1 VTGSNVVFVFG
12 MGRSGTSALTGVLVL
27 CGGKLPQEVLGPSHG
42 NPLGHWE
49 PAEAL
54 RLNDAF
60 LAGHDATWHDPT
72 LRLQGEV
79 SFSNEERTAYIRQI
93 QEFLRASPAT
103 PFAVIKEPRI
113 TVLSDFWF
121 EAARE
126 IGLSVGVVVAI
137 RHPQEVISSLAAR
150 DQASLEL
157 SEALWLKNNLLAERQ
172 SRGLPRVF
180 VDYANLL
187 QNWRGEVAR
196 IASALS
202 LDISLQHAAATDD
215 FLKQDLRRQRHS
227 GQTPEVFGAPWLS
240 QVYGALSA
248 AARDEPLDTVLL
260 DEVFNSFRA
269 SEHAFR
275 IALDDY
281 RKRFAPREARRL
293 PNITRLIY
301 AVAGN
306 DSPLLR
312 SALSSPWYIERNS
325 DVFAARYDP
334 YKHWLARGMQE
345 GRLPC
350 DDPLALLD
358 ALMQDR
364 MGRPATAAPFPP
376 SAPPPSAVP
385 PPAAAGEQKPVAV
398 VSESTG
404 IRVVCA
410 TRKDREAF
418 HSQTALGRSLAL
430 HRPPG
435 VELRLFAANTEGLAA
450 IYNIAIAES
459 SGEREILLF
468 IHDDVHLCD
477 FHWADRLREGLRAF
491 DIVGLAG
498 NRRRVPGQPGWGMLN
513 ETLSA
518 DERGNFSGTVA
529 HGKGFPADSIDVFG
543 PSGQRVALLDGVFLA
558 ASSETLQARSLR
570 FDERFDFHFYDLDFC
585 RQAERAGLTMGTWP
599 ISVVHESQGGYVSDS
614 WRRGYDAYLQKWG
627 D

>member
-1 VTGSNVVFVFG
+1 
-12 MGRSGTSALTGVLVL
+12 MGRSGTSALAGVLAL
-27 CGGKLPQEVLGPSHG
+27 CGGKLPKEVLGASHG

-54 RLNDAF
+54 KLNDAF
-60 LAGHDATWHDPT
+60 LAGNDATWHDPT

-79 SFSNEERTAYIRQI
+79 SFSNEQRTAYVRQI
-93 QEFLRASPAT
+93 QEFLRSLPTT

-126 IGLSVGVVVAI
+126 IGLAIAVVVAV
-137 RHPQEVISSLAAR
+137 RHPEEVTSSLAAR

-157 SEALWLKNNLLAERQ
+157 SQALWLKNNLLAERQ

-187 QNWRGEVAR
+187 GNWRREIAR

-202 LDISLQHAAATDD
+202 LELSLQHAAATDD
-215 FLKQDLRRQRHS
+215 FLQQDLRRQRHTGRIS
-227 GQTPEVFGAPWLS
+227 EVFGAPWLS
-240 QVYGALSA
+240 QVYDALAA
-248 AARDEPLDTVLL
+248 AARDEPLDTALL
-260 DEVFNSFRA
+260 DQVFDSFRA
-269 SEHAFR
+269 SERAFR
-275 IALDDY
+275 TALDDY
-281 RKRFAPREARRL
+281 RGRFAPAEAKRL

-312 SALSSPWYIERNS
+312 SALTSPWYIERNS
-325 DVFAARYDP
+325 DVFAGRYDP

-364 MGRPATAAPFPP
+364 MSRPAAPAPFP
-376 SAPPPSAVP
+376 SAAPP
-385 PPAAAGEQKPVAV
+385 PPAAAGEQKTSAAI
-398 VSESTG
+398 SESTN
-404 IRVVCA
+404 IRIVCA

-430 HRPPG
+430 HRPAA
-435 VELRLFAANTEGLAA
+435 VELRLFSANTQGLAA
-450 IYNIAIAES
+450 IYNTAIAES
-459 SGEREILLF
+459 TGEREILLF

-477 FHWADRLREGLRAF
+477 FHWADRLRDGLRAF

-498 NRRRVPGQPGWGMLN
+498 NRRRVPGQPGWGMLS
-513 ETLSA
+513 EALSA
-518 DERGNFSGTVA
+518 DGRANLSGTVA
-529 HGKGFPADSIDVFG
+529 HGQGFPADSIDVFG
-543 PSGQRVALLDGVFLA
+543 PSGQRVALLDGLFVA
-558 ASSETLQARSLR
+558 VSSETLQARSLR

-585 RQAERAGLTMGTWP
+585 RQAERAGLTLGTWP
-599 ISVVHESQGGYVSDS
+599 ISVVHESKGGYVSDS
-614 WRRGYDAYLQKWG
+614 WRRGYEAYLQKWG

>member
-1 VTGSNVVFVFG
+1 
-12 MGRSGTSALTGVLVL
+12 MGRSGTSALAGVLAL
-27 CGGKLPQEVLGPSHG
+27 CGGKLPKDVLGASHG

-54 RLNDAF
+54 KLNDTF
-60 LAGHDATWHDPT
+60 LAGNDATWHDPT

-79 SFSNEERTAYIRQI
+79 SFSDEQRTDYVRQI
-93 QEFLRASPAT
+93 QEFLRSLPAT

-126 IGLSVGVVVAI
+126 IGLSIAVVVAV
-137 RHPQEVISSLAAR
+137 RHPEEVTSSLAAR

-157 SEALWLKNNLLAERQ
+157 SQALWLKNNLLAERQ

-187 QNWRGEVAR
+187 GDWRREIAR

-215 FLKQDLRRQRHS
+215 FLKQDLRRQRHTGRIS
-227 GQTPEVFGAPWLS
+227 EVFGAPWLS
-240 QVYGALSA
+240 QVYDALAA
-248 AARDEPLDTVLL
+248 AARDEPLETALL
-260 DEVFNSFRA
+260 DQVFDSFRA
-269 SEHAFR
+269 SERAFR
-275 IALDDY
+275 TALDDY
-281 RKRFAPREARRL
+281 RGRFAPAEAKRL

-312 SALSSPWYIERNS
+312 SALTSPWYIERNS
-325 DVFAARYDP
+325 DVFAGRYDP

-350 DDPLALLD
+350 ADPLAMLD

-364 MGRPATAAPFPP
+364 MSRPAAPGPFPSAAPP
-376 SAPPPSAVP
+376 A
-385 PPAAAGEQKPVAV
+385 PAAAGEQKTPATI
-398 VSESTG
+398 SESTK

-435 VELRLFAANTEGLAA
+435 VELRLFADNTQGLAA
-450 IYNIAIAES
+450 IYNTAIAES
-459 SGEREILLF
+459 TGEREILLF

-477 FHWADRLREGLRAF
+477 FHWADRLRDGLRAF

-498 NRRRVPGQPGWGMLN
+498 NRRRVPGQPGWGMLS

-518 DERGNFSGTVA
+518 DDRANVSGTVA
-529 HGKGFPADSIDVFG
+529 HGQGFPPDSIDVFG
-543 PSGQRVALLDGVFLA
+543 PSGQRVALLDGLFVA
-558 ASSETLQARSLR
+558 VSSETLQSKSLR

-585 RQAERAGLTMGTWP
+585 RQAERAGLTLGTWP
-599 ISVVHESQGGYVSDS
+599 ISVVHESKGGYVSDS

>member
-1 VTGSNVVFVFG
+1 
-12 MGRSGTSALTGVLVL
+12 MGRSGTSALTGVLAL
-27 CGGKLPQEVLGPSHG
+27 CGGKLPQEVLGASHG

-54 RLNDAF
+54 ELNDAF
-60 LAGHDATWHDPT
+60 LAGNDATWHDPT

-79 SFSNEERTAYIRQI
+79 SFSDEQRTAYIRQI
-93 QEFLRASPAT
+93 QEFLRSLPTT
-103 PFAVIKEPRI
+103 PFALIKEPRI

-126 IGLSVGVVVAI
+126 VGLSIGIVVAV
-137 RHPQEVISSLAAR
+137 RHPEEVTSSLAAR
-150 DQASLEL
+150 DQASPEL
-157 SEALWLKNNLLAERQ
+157 SQALWLKNNLLAERQ

-187 QNWRGEVAR
+187 QDWRGEVAR
-196 IASALS
+196 IATALS
-202 LDISLQHAAATDD
+202 LDLSLQHAAAIDD

-227 GQTPEVFGAPWLS
+227 GRICELFGARWLS
-240 QVYGALSA
+240 QVYDALSA
-248 AARDEPLDTVLL
+248 AARDEPLDTALL
-260 DEVFNSFRA
+260 DDVFSSFRA
-269 SEHAFR
+269 NERTFR

-281 RKRFAPREARRL
+281 RKRFAPAEAKRL

-306 DSPLLR
+306 DSQLLR
-312 SALSSPWYIERNS
+312 SALTSPWYFERNP
-325 DVFAARYDP
+325 DVFAGRYDP

-364 MGRPATAAPFPP
+364 MGRPAVPAPFAPAAP
-376 SAPPPSAVP
+376 S
-385 PPAAAGEQKPVAV
+385 PPAAAPAAPSPPAPAGEQKTAAA
-398 VSESTG
+398 ESMR

-430 HRPPG
+430 QRPPG
-435 VELRLFAANTEGLAA
+435 VELRLFADNTQGLASV
-450 IYNIAIAES
+450 YNTAIAES
-459 SGEREILLF
+459 AGEREILLF

-477 FHWADRLREGLRAF
+477 FHWADRLRDGLRAF

-498 NRRRVPGQPGWGMLN
+498 NRRRVPGQPAWGLLN
-513 ETLSA
+513 ESLSA
-518 DERGNFSGTVA
+518 DERRNFSGTVA
-529 HGKGFPADSIDVFG
+529 HGRGFPAESIDVFG
-543 PSGQRVALLDGVFLA
+543 PSGLRVALLDGLFIAVG
-558 ASSETLQARSLR
+558 SETLQAKSLR

-585 RQAERAGLTMGTWP
+585 RQAEQAGLAMGTWP

-614 WRRGYDAYLQKWG
+614 WRRGYDTYLQKWG